1 MDGHNF
7 SIRYTCMHDG
17 ELCDIDTREGVSRE
31 DFFAALNKAITFG
44 FDINAYTVYDGG
56 KSIQLSVCVN

>member
-17 ELCDIDTREGVSRE
+17 EMHDIDVHEGVSRE
-31 DFFAALNKAITFG
+31 DFFAVLDKAITFG
-44 FDINAYTVYDGG
+44 FDINAYTYGGG